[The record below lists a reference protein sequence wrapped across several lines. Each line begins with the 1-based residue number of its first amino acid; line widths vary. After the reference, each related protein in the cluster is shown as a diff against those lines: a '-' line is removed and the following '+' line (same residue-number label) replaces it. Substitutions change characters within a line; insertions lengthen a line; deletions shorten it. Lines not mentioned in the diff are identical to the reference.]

1 MISVDMFKFLCVKN
15 IPFLSYPISFILNP
29 LSLTQESFRV
39 VLSGEVQCAKMIA
52 RKTRL
57 EKLPPKKQQTPL
69 WNKTSY
75 FSRSIKCPGSSK

>member
-1 MISVDMFKFLCVKN
+1 MISVDMFNFLCVKN
-15 IPFLSYPISFILNP
+15 TPFLSYPTSFIRM
-29 LSLTQESFRV
+29 SLTQESFRA

-69 WNKTSY
+69 WTKTSY
-75 FSRSIKCPGSSK
+75 FSRSIKCPGSLR